1 MPVSRRTIAVPS
13 HAAVRRRDSR
23 AGWTGVGRLG
33 VVGLVGMSAAV
44 ASAGDEDGVLLKASD
59 LVVTQGTVADIQIRA
74 TTVGLVGGFGFNV
87 NPGDLEVSTVRYD
100 GPIFKTSWQGW
111 DSAPSM
117 DVRVDAVCVFT
128 EDQVEAGDHNLVTL
142 EALVPADIPAGTVLP
157 ITMTNIQFFNY
168 DFSIPSLDP
177 QNGSI
182 TVVRSS
188 DLSDNGVVGPEDIG
202 LMIAAWGPANSKTPA
217 DLDANG
223 MVDGRDLGR
232 LIDRWGTGG

>member
-1 MPVSRRTIAVPS
+1 MANSRRPIATPS
-13 HAAVRRRDSR
+13 PAAFECRDARPAR
-23 AGWTGVGRLG
+23 AWAGRAC
-33 VVGLVGMSAAV
+33 VAGLVGMSAAM
-44 ASAGDEDGVLLKASD
+44 ASAGDDEGVLLKASD
-59 LVVTQGTVADIQIRA
+59 LVVTQGTMADIQIRA

-87 NPGDLEVSTVRYD
+87 DPGDLEVTTVRYD

-111 DSAPSM
+111 DNAPSTN
-117 DVRVDAVCVFT
+117 VRVDAVCVFT

-142 EALVPADIPAGTVLP
+142 ETFVPADIPAGTVLP
-157 ITMTNIQFFNY
+157 IAMTEVQFFNY

-177 QNGSI
+177 QDGSI

-202 LMIAAWGPANSKTPA
+202 LMIAAWGPASPKTSA